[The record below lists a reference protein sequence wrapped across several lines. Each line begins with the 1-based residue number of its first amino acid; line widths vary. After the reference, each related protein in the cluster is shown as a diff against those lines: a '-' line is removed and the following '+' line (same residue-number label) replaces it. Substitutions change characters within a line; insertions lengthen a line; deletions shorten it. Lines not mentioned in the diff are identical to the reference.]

1 MGLIKKPML
10 AGTLENVDDI
20 QFPVAIS
27 EKIDGIRAIVVEGK
41 LLSRTLKDIPNE
53 FIRETLESYLPTGA
67 DGEIIVGNTFQEST
81 SAVMTMKT
89 KPIPFKFFWFDYVKD
104 SHTKPYL
111 ERMEDLKNWFEKN
124 PIAESLKEF
133 MTIIPLY
140 PIVVSDEDTFS
151 KFEKEILSKGGEGVM
166 VRSMNGPYK
175 FGRST
180 LREGFLVKWKR
191 FKDAEATIIGF
202 EQLIQEGVPVNA
214 LGSFLVKDKVEF
226 SIGTGFT
233 MEQRKDFWKARES
246 LEGKLLKYKFFE
258 VGVKNAPRFPVFI
271 GFRSE
276 IDI

>member
-10 AGTLENVDDI
+10 AGTLENVGDI

-27 EKIDGIRAIVVEGK
+27 EKIDGIRALVVEGK
-41 LLSRTLKDIPNE
+41 LLSRTLKYIPNE
-53 FIRETLESYLPTGA
+53 FIRDTLESYLPTGA

-81 SAVMTMKT
+81 SAVMTIKT
-89 KPIPFKFFWFDYVKD
+89 KAIPFKFFWFDYVKD

-124 PIAESLKEF
+124 PIPESLKEF

-140 PIVVSDEDTFS
+140 PIVISDEDTFN
-151 KFEKEILSKGGEGVM
+151 KFEKDILSKGGEGVM
-166 VRSMNGPYK
+166 VRSLNGPYK

-233 MEQRKDFWKARES
+233 MEQRKDLWKARES
-246 LEGKLLKYKFFE
+246 LVGKLLKYKFFE

>member
-124 PIAESLKEF
+124 PIPESLKEF

>member
-1 MGLIKKPML
+1 ML
-10 AGTLENVDDI
+10 AGTLENVGDI

-41 LLSRTLKDIPNE
+41 LFSRTLKYIPNE
-53 FIRETLESYLPTGA
+53 FIRDTLESYLPTGA

-81 SAVMTMKT
+81 SAVMTIKT
-89 KPIPFKFFWFDYVKD
+89 KAIPFKFFWFDYVKD

-124 PIAESLKEF
+124 PIPESLKEF

-140 PIVVSDEDTFS
+140 PIVISDEDTFN
-151 KFEKEILSKGGEGVM
+151 KFEKDILSKGGEGVM
-166 VRSMNGPYK
+166 VRSLNGPYK

-202 EQLIQEGVPVNA
+202 EQLIQEGIPVNA

-233 MEQRKDFWKARES
+233 MEQRKDLWKARES
-246 LEGKLLKYKFFE
+246 LVGKLIKYKFFE